1 MRKTTFLIV
10 VSFMI
15 PFMLYS
21 EDLPYDYIENN
32 PKMDRELAE
41 YNAEQKRKKREY
53 RNKITETSGFMIG
66 VGANVG
72 YPLGGGNI
80 RTIGGS
86 YDYAGYKVWWDK
98 QYDLTKLNYGVN
110 TLLGYKWFFT
120 YVFGLRLYVDY
131 NARFLDA
138 VVSHNIIANLD
149 LMFNIFNTQSFK
161 FGLFFGG
168 GIGGSVEQ
176 VNMKYCLLYPEL
188 SCEKI
193 LSAFSGNLNFG
204 LRFVINNNS
213 AIEVLTQ
220 LFIARGDYPYKYYD
234 FYIRYDPAHSN
245 VTLKNNSVSIGEISL
260 LGTLRFIYTF

>member
-15 PFMLYS
+15 PFMLFS
-21 EDLPYDYIENN
+21 EDLPYDYIDNN
-32 PKMDRELAE
+32 AKMDRELAE

-53 RNKITETSGFMIG
+53 RSKITETSGFMIG
-66 VGANVG
+66 VGANIG
-72 YPLGGGNI
+72 YPFDST

-86 YDYAGYKVWWDK
+86 YNYDGYKVWWDK
-98 QYDLTKLNYGVN
+98 QYELTKLNYGVN

-149 LMFNIFNTQSFK
+149 FMFNIFNTQSFK

-168 GIGGSVEQ
+168 GIGGTAEQ

-188 SCEKI
+188 SCEKV

-234 FYIRYDPAHSN
+234 LFVRYDPKYSN
-245 VTLKNNSVSIGEISL
+245 VTLKDNKHAISEIEVF
-260 LGTLRFIYTF
+260 GALRFVYTF